1 MSTPAQL
8 AANRDNAKKSTGPRT
23 VEGKEASRF
32 NALKHGADAE
42 SVVIPGEDPEQYAA
56 LAADYTREFEPA
68 TAREQFH
75 VETLVRAAWQ
85 KKRLERVEARLYR
98 ALLAEGA
105 KPDELD
111 IALYRDSPN
120 GKLLRKVFSQIASLE
135 RAHFRA
141 VRELNRIRAER
152 QKPANAV
159 DPDDLIDAAIVQAHA
174 ELASFRDSR
183 SATGLASWPRPEA
196 ARAEPSGVP
205 KPPESARDADPA
217 LRL

>member
-56 LAADYTREFEPA
+56 LAADYTREFEPT
-68 TAREQFH
+68 TAREHFH
-75 VETLVRAAWQ
+75 VKPLVPPPG
-85 KKRLERVEARLYR
+85 KKNRLGRVEPRLYR

-111 IALYRDSPN
+111 IALY
-120 GKLLRKVFSQIASLE
+120 
-135 RAHFRA
+135 
-141 VRELNRIRAER
+141 
-152 QKPANAV
+152 
-159 DPDDLIDAAIVQAHA
+159 
-174 ELASFRDSR
+174 
-183 SATGLASWPRPEA
+183 
-196 ARAEPSGVP
+196 
-205 KPPESARDADPA
+205 
-217 LRL
+217 